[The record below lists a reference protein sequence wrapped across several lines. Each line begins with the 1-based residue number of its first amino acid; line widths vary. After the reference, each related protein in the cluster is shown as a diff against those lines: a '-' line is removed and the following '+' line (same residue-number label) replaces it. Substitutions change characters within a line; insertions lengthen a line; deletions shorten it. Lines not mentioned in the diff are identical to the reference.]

1 GVREGRRVKSCA
13 PAVIGHQTSIGR
25 NDVAGTQ
32 CRIISNGWVDEA
44 EGVPAVAGT
53 AGDDLLPVRER
64 GGKLRVVL
72 AVWRDRVLDAVAVV
86 DLGCA
91 RRTKRAAG
99 LRRTYPA
106 MTLDWEV
113 TSVAQA
119 HAVGDASLGTGC
131 FRAARRGGR
140 IRIGGGGI
148 PEAAKQRLEKVL
160 GRGRSAGVDKRCGG
174 DAGHE
179 HALDAA
185 AQAGLATDQQSEGLP
200 PVTRRRFP
208 IALSLVPH
216 TRYRSL
222 TLAAGG
228 NMT

>member
-44 EGVPAVAGT
+44 EGVPAVAGA

-64 GGKLRVVL
+64 GGKLRVAL

-86 DLGCA
+86 DLGFA
-91 RRTKRAAG
+91 RRTKRTAG

-119 HAVGDASLGTGC
+119 HAVGDAPLGTGC
-131 FRAARRGGR
+131 RFRAARRGGR
-140 IRIGGGGI
+140 FRIGDGGI
-148 PEAAKQRLEKVL
+148 PEAAEQRLEKVL
-160 GRGRSAGVDKRCGG
+160 GRGRSAGGDKRCGG
-174 DAGHE
+174 DACHE
-179 HALDAA
+179 DAFDSA
-185 AQAGLATDQQSEGLP
+185 AQAGLAT
-200 PVTRRRFP
+200 
-208 IALSLVPH
+208 
-216 TRYRSL
+216 
-222 TLAAGG
+222 
-228 NMT
+228 